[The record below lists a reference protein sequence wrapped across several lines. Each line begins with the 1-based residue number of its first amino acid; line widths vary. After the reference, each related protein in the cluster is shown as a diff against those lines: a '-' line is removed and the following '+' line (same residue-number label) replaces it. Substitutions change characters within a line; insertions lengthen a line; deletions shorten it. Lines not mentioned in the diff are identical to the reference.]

1 MKKIS
6 LLFLVST
13 VGLIAN
19 TQALHVNLDIYA
31 NKSFLNKTFELT
43 QTGEINIKVPTYIN
57 LQDIRYKID
66 KQCQVDKSLLSN
78 VKKEIDP
85 NMENLREQR
94 AKKVLEI
101 KVLKAKGSLF
111 KTLSLE
117 KVEDMSKID
126 KISLYLSKNLIENL
140 THIANLQ
147 KEIIKIDKKLKETN
161 SINEEYKILKTVYT
175 CNSTQKELKI
185 SYPQEGI
192 KYTPYYNISANINN
206 KSVTIEKKATLF
218 YRGVENYENIDLNIY
233 SYRYNQNVAPQY
245 FYPEYLGQKRE
256 VLYAQ
261 KAMAMKMDTM
271 KESAMNSPIVQ
282 HEELATKSVYK
293 IKEAK
298 LKSGEKNL
306 LHVDK
311 EIVDASFKTTIDA
324 YGSNKAY
331 LEAIFKSKKE
341 YSEAYANFFLNQNP
355 IASRYMEKIQK
366 NRETKLY
373 FGEDEHIQIKK
384 ELIKT
389 LDEKTFFGDKK
400 ISTQNWEYTITNTK
414 PYNTKIEFITRVPVS
429 KDGDI
434 KVKTLA
440 QPKFDSQNAEGKTI
454 WKFNLNPKTNKKII
468 FGFEV
473 SNSK

>member
-1 MKKIS
+1 
-6 LLFLVST
+6 
-13 VGLIAN
+13 
-19 TQALHVNLDIYA
+19 
-31 NKSFLNKTFELT
+31 
-43 QTGEINIKVPTYIN
+43 
-57 LQDIRYKID
+57 
-66 KQCQVDKSLLSN
+66 
-78 VKKEIDP
+78 
-85 NMENLREQR
+85 
-94 AKKVLEI
+94 
-101 KVLKAKGSLF
+101 
-111 KTLSLE
+111 
-117 KVEDMSKID
+117 
-126 KISLYLSKNLIENL
+126 
-140 THIANLQ
+140 
-147 KEIIKIDKKLKETN
+147 
-161 SINEEYKILKTVYT
+161 
-175 CNSTQKELKI
+175 
-185 SYPQEGI
+185 
-192 KYTPYYNISANINN
+192 
-206 KSVTIEKKATLF
+206 
-218 YRGVENYENIDLNIY
+218 
-233 SYRYNQNVAPQY
+233 
-245 FYPEYLGQKRE
+245 
-256 VLYAQ
+256 
-261 KAMAMKMDTM
+261 MKMDTM
-271 KESAMNSPIVQ
+271 EESAMNSPIVQ

-298 LKSGEKNL
+298 LKSGENNL

-341 YSEAYANFFLNQNP
+341 YSGAYANYFLNQNP
-355 IASRYMEKIQK
+355 IASRYMDKIQK
-366 NRETKLY
+366 DKETKLY

-414 PYNTKIEFITRVPVS
+414 PYNTKVEFITRVPVS